1 MKERSSIGVIG
12 LNVHTTPV
20 KMGEKL
26 AVAEE
31 L

>member
-1 MKERSSIGVIG
+1 MKERSSITVID
-12 LNVHTTPV
+12 LSVHTTPV
-20 KMGEKL
+20 EMHEKL